1 MHLHPN
7 EGRSK
12 EDSRRPKGRSPVP
25 RSARTIALAVRKRLL
40 NPTLIAGTAALAWLL
55 WRSGSKPSRLA
66 YPCQQSAL
74 ATASLVFGAPVVAAL
89 IVLRR
94 RVVGGLRTPWGI
106 AASVLLLLVAAA
118 FAMQGFRTDAYAAPD
133 VDPPAD
139 YRAEV
144 FDIQDCPR
152 DPVGE
157 RFLCVD
163 DLVEMMGAHGLKF
176 YRSDVT
182 SMTAGPEGIVGADD
196 VVVIKFNYQ
205 WPERGGTNVD
215 VLSGLIRRV
224 VDHPDSF
231 TGEVVICE
239 NTQGQ
244 SSAGFDRVENN
255 AHDHW
260 LSPHDVVVAF
270 QAQGYRVS
278 HYDWRTIRSTQVG
291 EYSTGNT
298 VDGYVVYPYDP
309 PLQGAVSY
317 PKFETAY
324 GTRVSLEKGIW
335 TQAGGYDRDRLKFIN
350 VPVLKSHHAVY
361 GATALVKNYMGVA
374 TNYLSTNSHTA
385 VRHGILGSLL
395 GRLQPA
401 DLNILDAIWINAN
414 PNDGPWTTYG
424 GASRTDRLVATLD
437 PVAGD
442 IWAVKNILIPAFQ
455 ANGYSPPWPYPS
467 ADPDDPGSAYREYL
481 DNSMS
486 YMLAAGHEVTNEL
499 SQIDG
504 IEDEPPGEA
513 ADPDARAAPLRI
525 AKHPAGYE
533 LTWSAPARGGPV
545 YEYNLYRVDLAGMS
559 AATAPECE
567 AALDWGGTTVLAEL
581 PENHGLLVVARNPVG
596 DGSFGARGAHAER
609 PTPLP
614 DDVCP

>member
-1 MHLHPN
+1 
-7 EGRSK
+7 
-12 EDSRRPKGRSPVP
+12 
-25 RSARTIALAVRKRLL
+25 VRKRLSD
-40 NPTLIAGTAALAWLL
+40 PKWIAGLAPLAWLL

-74 ATASLVFGAPVVAAL
+74 ATASLAFGAPLVAAL

-106 AASVLLLLVAAA
+106 AVSVLLALVAAA
-118 FAMQGFRTDAYAAPD
+118 FAMQTFRTDVYAVPAF
-133 VDPPAD
+133 DPPPD

-144 FDIQDCPR
+144 FDIQDCPH
-152 DPVGE
+152 DPVGD

-163 DLVEMMGAHGLKF
+163 DLIEMMGAHGLKF
-176 YRSDVT
+176 YRSEVT
-182 SMTAGPEGIVGADD
+182 SMTAGPEGIIGSDD

-215 VLSGLIRRV
+215 VLRGLIRRV
-224 VDHPDSF
+224 VEHPDTFS
-231 TGEVVICE
+231 GEVVICE
-239 NTQGQ
+239 NTQGE
-244 SSAGFDRVENN
+244 SSWDFDRVDNN
-255 AHDHW
+255 ARDPW
-260 LSPHDVVVAF
+260 LSPHDVVFAF

-278 HYDWRTIRSTQVG
+278 QYDWAAIRSRQVG
-291 EYSTGNT
+291 EYSTGNL
-298 VDGYVVYPYDP
+298 VDGYVLYPYDP
-309 PLQGAVSY
+309 ALFGAVSY

-324 GTRVSLEKGIW
+324 GTRVSLEQGIW
-335 TQAGGYDRDRLKFIN
+335 TEAGGYDRDRLKFVN

-361 GATALVKNYMGVA
+361 GATALVKNYMGVV
-374 TNYLSTNSHTA
+374 TNSLGTNSHGA

-401 DLNILDAIWINAN
+401 DLNILDAVWINAN
-414 PNDGPWTTYG
+414 PNDGPWTSYG
-424 GASRTDRLVATLD
+424 AATRTDRLVATLD

-455 ANGYSPPWPYPS
+455 TNGYSPPWPYPS
-467 ADPDDPGSAYREYL
+467 ADPDDPSSAYREYL

-486 YMLAAGHEVTNEL
+486 YLLAAGHDVTNDL

-504 IEDEPPGEA
+504 IDDEPPGEA

-533 LTWSAPARGGPV
+533 LTWSAPARGGSV
-545 YEYNLYRVDLAGMS
+545 DEYNLYRVDLEGMAG
-559 AATAPECE
+559 ATAPECE
-567 AALDWGGTTVLAEL
+567 AALDRGGTTVLAEL
-581 PENHGLLVVARNPVG
+581 PDDHGLLVVARNAVG
-596 DGSFGARGAHAER
+596 DGSFGESSARAER
-609 PTPLP
+609 ATPLP